1 MRTLLVQVFDISE
14 DGRRHLSEK
23 PAEYLIAFMFV
34 FFFFPLNLNAS
45 LSRLL
50 LLQFVLISFHVSL
63 APVEKGLSI
72 LDSFPLSIKVR
83 WPMDFLF

>member
-23 PAEYLIAFMFV
+23 PAEYLIAFMFG
-34 FFFFPLNLNAS
+34 FFFPLNLNAS